1 VSTEI
6 SDDEENDGFFDD
18 VERTYDTSP
27 RNDIKI
33 VLGDFNA

>member
-6 SDDEENDGFFDD
+6 SDDEDNDGFFDA
-18 VERTYDTSP
+18 VERTYNTNP

-33 VLGDFNA
+33 VLGHFNA

>member
-6 SDDEENDGFFDD
+6 SDDKENDGFFGA

-33 VLGDFNA
+33 VPGDFNA